1 MAKGIN
7 LSTQKKYFSFGGK
20 RVGMWRKAHSG
31 YTHPSLPLVFTN
43 SDHFWCVYPQR
54 CGYPCGICPLDR
66 KILFTVLEIPGR
78 KMGCLS
84 WSSQLSVLNL
94 KIILG
99 FLLNYV
105 SKRFSCPVQQGSA
118 VERLQQSPGNPYRAF
133 CVKISFCHPK
143 IRFGND
149 WSRQSTEG
157 EAVDRDL
164 LRSLFAA
171 TSCF

>member
-7 LSTQKKYFSFGGK
+7 LSTQKKYFSFRGK
-20 RVGMWRKAHSG
+20 REGMWRNAHSG

-54 CGYPCGICPLDR
+54 CGYACGICPLDR

-94 KIILG
+94 KSYPGLSIELCIKAV
-99 FLLNYV
+99 FLL
-105 SKRFSCPVQQGSA
+105 SPAGICCGEAATESWKSI
-118 VERLQQSPGNPYRAF
+118 QSIL
-133 CVKISFCHPK
+133 CHLKIG
-143 IRFGND
+143 FGNN

-164 LRSLFAA
+164 LRSLFAD
-171 TSCF
+171 TSFF